1 MSGSH
6 AARASGAGR
15 RPRSAT
21 AAAEQPRPD
30 DVEGPADDVAGDV
43 NPDDDVVDLDERW
56 RTADF
61 ASSLTSL
68 ADRSVAAYLS
78 DIRLF
83 AEWVER
89 LSMQGPAD
97 VTRVAVRR
105 YVANLTTRQYARRS
119 IARKVAALRRYFAWA
134 LRRGLAP
141 VDPTLGVQISAG
153 AGRLPRVLGD
163 RDLESLFAPADPDEP
178 EWRHRRDLAI
188 CEILYGSGLRVSEV
202 CGLRLDDLDLNGG
215 ALRVWGKGSK
225 QRRVPLGQPAV
236 AATSE
241 WLALRH
247 EVVPTDLGD
256 LVFGNERGH
265 QLTPRD
271 VRRILDRRCAT
282 PTHPHALRHTFAT
295 HLLDGGADLRAV
307 QEMLGHSDVST
318 TQRYTHVSRE
328 RLLSAYRDA
337 HPRA

>member
-6 AARASGAGR
+6 AARASGVGR

-21 AAAEQPRPD
+21 AATEHPRAD
-30 DVEGPADDVAGDV
+30 DVEGPADDVAGDA
-43 NPDDDVVDLDERW
+43 NPDDEAADLDERW
-56 RTADF
+56 HTADF

-89 LSMQGPAD
+89 LAMQGPAD

-328 RLLSAYRDA
+328 RLMSAYRDA